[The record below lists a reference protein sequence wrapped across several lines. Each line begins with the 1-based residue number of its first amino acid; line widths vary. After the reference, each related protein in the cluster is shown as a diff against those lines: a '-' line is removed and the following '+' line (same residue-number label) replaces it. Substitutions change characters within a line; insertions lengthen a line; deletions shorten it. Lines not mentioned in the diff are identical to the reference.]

1 MVSTSA
7 NSSTDPLQF
16 KPLMPISRYT
26 LRMRAIPADLSIE
39 ARRITPAAGHRC
51 RP

>member
-26 LRMRAIPADLSIE
+26 LGMPAIPADLRVE
-39 ARRITPAAGHRC
+39 ARRILPAAARRF